1 MKWDSG
7 LYDNKHGFVAEFG
20 KGLLEFIPR
29 NMSQRILDIGCG
41 TGALTAQLASQ
52 CGYVLGIDSSL
63 EMVEKAKEQFPDIDF
78 QVMDALALSY
88 EHEWDVVFSNAV
100 FHWIPDHDRL
110 LNKIQRSLKPSSKL
124 ICEFGAQGNIETIER
139 AFIAAFEEIGHTY
152 RSKFNFPSVVA
163 FSALLRKNGFLIDKV
178 TDFDR
183 PTPLKDGE
191 QGLINWA
198 RQFFAAELE
207 MLTDEEQD
215 KLLQKMQSTLKD
227 KLWNGQE
234 WVADYRRLRA
244 VAHTDD
250 GVQL

>member
-7 LYDNKHGFVAEFG
+7 LYDKQHSFVAEFG
-20 KGLLEFIPR
+20 NGLLEYIPQ
-29 NMSQRILDIGCG
+29 NMNQRILDIGCG

-52 CGYVLGIDSSL
+52 CGYVLGIDSSF
-63 EMVEKAKEQFPDIDF
+63 EMVEKAKKQFPNLDF

-88 EHEWDVVFSNAV
+88 DHEWDVVFSNAV

-110 LNKIQRSLKPSSKL
+110 LNKIQRSLKPSGKL

-139 AFIAAFEEIGHTY
+139 AFNTAFKEIGHAY
-152 RSKFNFPSVVA
+152 QSKFNFPSVEA

-178 TDFDR
+178 YDFDR
-183 PTPLKDGE
+183 PTPLKDSE

-207 MLTDEEQD
+207 MLTDKEWDE
-215 KLLQKMQSTLKD
+215 LLQKLQSSLKD

-234 WVADYRRLRA
+234 WVADYRRLRV

-250 GVQL
+250 GM